1 MKFNYPMSGKR
12 GKRGHLNL
20 VLYLKIKLNDTVTS
34 AVKLELVLMEKQ
46 LLATIILSFAKIYK
60 NIASRNYLVVVNPL
74 D

>member
-1 MKFNYPMSGKR
+1 MSGKR
-12 GKRGHLNL
+12 AKRGHLNL

-46 LLATIILSFAKIYK
+46 LLATIILSIAKIFK

>member
-20 VLYLKIKLNDTVTS
+20 VLYLKIKLNDIVTS

>member
-1 MKFNYPMSGKR
+1 MSGKR
-12 GKRGHLNL
+12 GKRGH
-20 VLYLKIKLNDTVTS
+20 LNDTVTS
-34 AVKLELVLMEKQ
+34 AVKLELVLLEKQ

>member
-1 MKFNYPMSGKR
+1 MKFIYPMSGKR

-34 AVKLELVLMEKQ
+34 AVKLELVLLEKQ

>member
-1 MKFNYPMSGKR
+1 MKFIYPMSGKR

-34 AVKLELVLMEKQ
+34 AVKLELVLMKKQ

>member
-1 MKFNYPMSGKR
+1 MKFIYPMSGKR

>member
-34 AVKLELVLMEKQ
+34 AVKLELVLLEKQ